1 LEIGAS
7 PRFPPRGRS
16 HRPPGATTA
25 APPSLTPSRSHYPRE
40 TVGAEK
46 FEAVV
51 QLGMTN
57 SRMKDYYDLMKEYYD
72 LWFMSRHFEFGGS
85 TRLSNSNI

>member
-1 LEIGAS
+1 M
-7 PRFPPRGRS
+7 
-16 HRPPGATTA
+16 
-25 APPSLTPSRSHYPRE
+25 